1 MDERRNFPHR
11 CRKKRRHGRIA
22 AEADHGGGP
31 HAAKHAVGFDQSNAE
46 HGAGARQRDRIAAA
60 HGLARNDMHLSRR
73 KLAAVAA
80 AARVGRKVDGD
91 ATARERPRQRLGW
104 KQMPAGSTSRQ
115 QHYRRI
121 GHQAA
126 LPASAASRDRISV
139 CGRSRVKASNI
150 PMPQAS
156 EIIEDPPYEMNGSV
170 MPLAGMRCIFTAML
184 MADCRPNNIAIPAAA
199 KRRNGSS
206 MRMACMSARSTMNA
220 NSTTSTRQSTMP
232 NSSAATAKTKSAWLS
247 GSTRFTVPSPG
258 PRPNQP
264 PRRND
269 SSA

>member
-1 MDERRNFPHR
+1 MNERRNFPHR
-11 CRKKRRHGRIA
+11 CRKERRHRWIA
-22 AEADHGGGP
+22 AEANHGGGP
-31 HAAKHAVGFDQSNAE
+31 HAAKHAVGFDQSDAKR
-46 HGAGARQRDRIAAA
+46 GAGARQRDRIAAA
-60 HGLARNDMHLSRR
+60 HGLARNDLHLSRR

-80 AARVGRKVDGD
+80 GARVGRKVDRE
-91 ATARERPRQRLGW
+91 AAARERPRQRLGW
-104 KQMPAGSTSRQ
+104 KQMPAGPAGRQ
-115 QHYRRI
+115 QHYRRLN
-121 GHQAA
+121 HQAV

-139 CGRSRVKASNI
+139 CGRSRVKASSI

-184 MADCRPNNIAIPAAA
+184 MADCRPNNIAMPAAP

-206 MRMACMSARSTMNA
+206 MRIACVSARSTMNA
-220 NSTTSTRQSTMP
+220 NSNTSTRQSTMP
-232 NSSAATAKTKSAWLS
+232 NASAATANTKSAWLS
-247 GSTRFTVPSPG
+247 GSARFTVPSPG

-264 PRRND
+264 PRWND